1 MEVKAVEAFLVI
13 GADVEEE
20 LEERRRQLLSLR
32 NKLGASAD
40 LGAPRTE
47 VEQGVLMLW
56 ASSTFYKC

>member
-1 MEVKAVEAFLVI
+1 MEVKAVEAFLVV

-20 LEERRRQLLSLR
+20 LEERRQLLSLR

-40 LGAPRTE
+40 LGTPRTE

-56 ASSTFYKC
+56 ASSTFCKC